1 MYLSSYLIY
10 FVNHIGDVMVDMFV
24 LSAGF
29 HEFEPRSVKPKI
41 MKLVYVTSPLIT

>member
-10 FVNHIGDVMVDMFV
+10 FVNCVGGVMVDMFV
-24 LSAGF
+24 LSAGY
-29 HEFEPRSVKPKI
+29 HGFEPWSVKPKI